1 MTTHDYEKIIA
12 SYADLPDDVRAVFDP
27 FVSGAEVLEITSGR
41 AHGVV
46 ETGVAYLRGGK
57 AHEIIYDETTRKI
70 LGGTEPAVIDA
81 VLAVLPASGKARIQ
95 QAGALIRKIKIKHD
109 DMDDREYVHVH
120 YLGDGGFITSMKL
133 ELDGADKQKLRA
145 A

>member
-1 MTTHDYEKIIA
+1 MTMHDYEKII
-12 SYADLPDDVRAVFDP
+12 SDYADLPDAVRAVFDP
-27 FVSGAEVLEITSGR
+27 FVAGAQILEITSGR

-46 ETGVAYLRGGK
+46 ETGVSYLRDGTVN
-57 AHEIIYDETTRKI
+57 EIIYDETTRKI

-81 VLAVLPASGKARIQ
+81 VIAALPASGKARVRQ
-95 QAGALIRKIKIKHD
+95 DGARIRKIKIKHD

-120 YLGDGGFITSMKL
+120 YLGDDGFITSLKL
-133 ELDGADKQKLRA
+133 ELDGSEKRKLRA